1 MANTITYALIETEEP
16 TETLLLVEALKD
28 EALKPVIEAALFA
41 QHCGRLRGYGYSSN
55 GGIEV
60 HWLDDC
66 GVELVYQVTRITKQ
80 RTFKSWA
87 VEHGKVAA

>member
-28 EALKPVIEAALFA
+28 EPLKPVIEAALFA
-41 QHCGRLRGYGYSSN
+41 QHCGVMRDYETLTN
-55 GGIEV
+55 GSIEV

-66 GVELVYQVTRITKQ
+66 GVELVYQVARVTKQ

-87 VEHGKVAA
+87 VEHRVAA

>member
-1 MANTITYALIETEEP
+1 MATTHTYALIETEEP

-28 EALKPVIEAALFA
+28 EPLKPVIEAALFA
-41 QHCGRLRGYGYSSN
+41 QHCGVLRDYDCLSN

-66 GVELVYQVTRITKQ
+66 GVELIYQVTRVTKQ

-87 VEHGKVAA
+87 VEHGKAAA